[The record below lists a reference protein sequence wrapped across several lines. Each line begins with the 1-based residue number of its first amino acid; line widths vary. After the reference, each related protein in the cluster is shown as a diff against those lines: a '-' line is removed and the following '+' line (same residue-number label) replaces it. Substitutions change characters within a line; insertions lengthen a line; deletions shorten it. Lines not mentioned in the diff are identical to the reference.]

1 MPVVVS
7 DAMAS
12 VRVGF
17 IRGAP
22 LIDTG
27 QHYLM
32 DYGGTG
38 FLKSS
43 DSDSLSVRFKFVS
56 LTQNPPCAQA
66 T

>member
-43 DSDSLSVRFKFVS
+43 GSDSLSVRF
-56 LTQNPPCAQA
+56 
-66 T
+66 